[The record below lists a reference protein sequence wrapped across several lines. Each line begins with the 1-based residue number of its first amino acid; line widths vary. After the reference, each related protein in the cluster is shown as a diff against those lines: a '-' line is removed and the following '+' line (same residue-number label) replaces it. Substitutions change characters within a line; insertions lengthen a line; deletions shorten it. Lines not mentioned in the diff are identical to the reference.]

1 MTQPISDFINI
12 WDRDPFKNSY
22 ELWQDTIIPE
32 IGWITVYW
40 SVVFILLF
48 GFCVWFISNRKTA
61 PIIESISNHLLVVSL
76 VIWLCGVLLYM
87 VAFYREGLTWLSVLP
102 RAIISSFKM
111 FVVANDLARAQ
122 SYLQNDAIYMTIFS
136 LVHFAA
142 AFIAFLF
149 VFKMVGYKIK
159 SSLNIVMHKWFRA
172 KGKVVHLFWGV
183 NEASCLLAEDIRR
196 NNATDTI
203 IMIDVDEE
211 TDDNQRKATLSNITN
226 TITIKN
232 SEIARLNAIEA
243 LVDHC
248 FNGPASLTSNSE
260 IDIFGILH
268 LKNVG
273 DIVAK
278 SRKSYFYILSEDES
292 YNIAT
297 ALNLQQDRRLR
308 SMGDNRPTIFIHA
321 RRNANNEVF
330 GHYSQYDGEA
340 QRLKIKIVDSSYL
353 SISTLKRD
361 SSALPVNCVNV
372 DRNTGLVDTP
382 FNALIVGFGSTG
394 QEAFKFLYEY
404 TAFVGSDM
412 KRPPFKCY
420 AIDEKMNKISGL
432 VREKMPAIN
441 EDELVLIQT
450 SVDTEEFWALVKSI
464 IGELNYIVIALHN
477 DTVGLS
483 LAVNLFKYALAHR
496 SSELPMLKIMIRCY
510 DNNSEKRMVEVAD
523 NINRSVNGGNVE
535 LCLYGREKE
544 LYCCKTI
551 LTDTILVEAKEF
563 NRMYEKTNL
572 SAEEQWQNTFGERE
586 VVRLMTNKGMSRYHA
601 IYDINRRIA
610 QNLSNSLH
618 CSTKMIL
625 MGLADDV
632 SPELLHT
639 FSGYV
644 ATRKIDTTHYDCPE
658 HIANLLLNIARV
670 EHERWVAS
678 HKLMG
683 YVYNDVCDSAKKY
696 HNCLCAW
703 DDLDEY
709 TKSYDCNVVDTT
721 IKVACAK
728 LR

>member
-111 FVVANDLARAQ
+111 FVVANDLARAE

-232 SEIARLNAIEA
+232 NEIARLNAIEA

-292 YNIAT
+292 
-297 ALNLQQDRRLR
+297 
-308 SMGDNRPTIFIHA
+308 
-321 RRNANNEVF
+321 
-330 GHYSQYDGEA
+330 
-340 QRLKIKIVDSSYL
+340 
-353 SISTLKRD
+353 
-361 SSALPVNCVNV
+361 
-372 DRNTGLVDTP
+372 
-382 FNALIVGFGSTG
+382 
-394 QEAFKFLYEY
+394 
-404 TAFVGSDM
+404 
-412 KRPPFKCY
+412 
-420 AIDEKMNKISGL
+420 
-432 VREKMPAIN
+432 
-441 EDELVLIQT
+441 
-450 SVDTEEFWALVKSI
+450 
-464 IGELNYIVIALHN
+464 
-477 DTVGLS
+477 
-483 LAVNLFKYALAHR
+483 
-496 SSELPMLKIMIRCY
+496 
-510 DNNSEKRMVEVAD
+510 
-523 NINRSVNGGNVE
+523 
-535 LCLYGREKE
+535 
-544 LYCCKTI
+544 
-551 LTDTILVEAKEF
+551 
-563 NRMYEKTNL
+563 
-572 SAEEQWQNTFGERE
+572 
-586 VVRLMTNKGMSRYHA
+586 
-601 IYDINRRIA
+601 
-610 QNLSNSLH
+610 
-618 CSTKMIL
+618 
-625 MGLADDV
+625 
-632 SPELLHT
+632 
-639 FSGYV
+639 
-644 ATRKIDTTHYDCPE
+644 
-658 HIANLLLNIARV
+658 
-670 EHERWVAS
+670 
-678 HKLMG
+678 
-683 YVYNDVCDSAKKY
+683 
-696 HNCLCAW
+696 
-703 DDLDEY
+703 
-709 TKSYDCNVVDTT
+709 
-721 IKVACAK
+721 
-728 LR
+728 